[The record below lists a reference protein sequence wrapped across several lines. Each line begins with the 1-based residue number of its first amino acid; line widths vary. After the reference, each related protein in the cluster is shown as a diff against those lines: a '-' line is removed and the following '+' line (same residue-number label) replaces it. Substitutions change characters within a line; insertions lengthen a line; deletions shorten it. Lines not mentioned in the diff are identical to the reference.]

1 MFFRKQKTKNSNLLD
16 LISKSFWGA
25 LAFLL
30 CFGWLV
36 RAEDVVREDVL
47 LKDKKEIAEES
58 EKKTTEKNHS
68 PSPTE
73 EKPLEN
79 LSAEELEE
87 ESKPSFV
94 ETSPPVKTMADE
106 SFSAKAMEDE
116 PKGRENQNQD
126 KSGEAD
132 QQTGD
137 ENQEKENTPFNTP
150 LKGVETK
157 NESDENLFVN
167 NNTKKNNNVESDSME
182 KFKNI
187 HINEIFPNPSSGK
200 YNLENC
206 LVGEKNLCEEEWI
219 EIYNSGNE
227 DLKLTGFTL
236 IDKNLFNKL
245 FIKKEYSCE
254 KIKEKFS
261 FKEKDVLTTNGFM
274 VLKKDD
280 FKFTLNNTNEDVYL
294 LSDECVEIKKV
305 SYGDKGNKNFSY
317 AFDGEDWQWT
327 EFLTL
332 GEENRFPE
340 PQTYSKKLEITE
352 FMPNPEGVDKDKEW
366 VELFNGDEE
375 KIQLEGW
382 YLLNQSNKKFDLNQ
396 FEINPDEFSKIEIK
410 NSSFS
415 IKNSE
420 GWIELR
426 DPNNEIVDRVG
437 YSESAKMNSSYN
449 KRNNEIWEWSIF
461 VTPGKKNKFNNPPT
475 FKVDIPEDIYKDVKN
490 EFKIKNAK
498 DENGEELKYRWEFST
513 GKRSYI
519 PITTQTFDKKGSY
532 TVEVRVSDRSIDVFK
547 SFKFRVKNFPE
558 LDLEIVKLLPNP
570 EGSDS
575 ENEKIWIKNN
585 ENKRINLKGWMITT
599 GKDSENLTNH
609 YIKDDFKIKAGEIED
624 LKREDCAFSLLNK
637 KARIFLKSPDGKVA
651 DEVKYEKD
659 KIEEGEIYLKQNGEW
674 VWESPFLSEKE
685 NPVQILGS
693 NNTLKEEDRINFFD
707 IFSRLFNKNQR
718 KSERLRI
725 ICFKNWLYS
734 KSEKPFF
741 DVVFPG
747 SLKSV
752 I

>member
-36 RAEDVVREDVL
+36 RAEDVVQEDVL
-47 LKDKKEIAEES
+47 IE
-58 EKKTTEKNHS
+58 
-68 PSPTE
+68 
-73 EKPLEN
+73 
-79 LSAEELEE
+79 SAEE
-87 ESKPSFV
+87 
-94 ETSPPVKTMADE
+94 TA
-106 SFSAKAMEDE
+106 
-116 PKGRENQNQD
+116 R
-126 KSGEAD
+126 
-132 QQTGD
+132 
-137 ENQEKENTPFNTP
+137 EKENKNNKNPLNPSTSASPQIDGP
-150 LKGVETK
+150 LKKEEDDKENDSQNEKLEDSSSPASKLSLEKEENNKKDGGNGKEEDEEDSEDEDSDLEDEDDNK
-157 NESDENLFVN
+157 NEIGDNKKEDEKSKCNLN
-167 NNTKKNNNVESDSME
+167 NRPGLE
-182 KFKNI
+182 KVFL
-187 HINEIFPNPSSGK
+187 NEVFPNP
-200 YNLENC
+200 LEDEN
-206 LVGEKNLCEEEWI
+206 EWI
-219 EIYNSGNE
+219 ELFNSGIKE
-227 DLKLTGFTL
+227 VDLSGCLL
-236 IDKNLFNKL
+236 VDKNLYSKDKSEQTSYFKEGEKIQPGEYKVIFNKKTNQIERQFVMNNSDEEIYFLDEDKNKLDEL
-245 FIKKEYSCE
+245 F
-254 KIKEKFS
+254 
-261 FKEKDVLTTNGFM
+261 FKEQAEKD
-274 VLKKDD
+274 
-280 FKFTLNNTNEDVYL
+280 
-294 LSDECVEIKKV
+294 
-305 SYGDKGNKNFSY
+305 FSY
-317 AFDGEDWQWT
+317 SLNQKRVWQWVVG
-327 EFLTL
+327 EFVTP

-352 FMPNPEGVDKDKEW
+352 FMPNPEGVDKSKEW

-382 YLLNQSNKKFDLNQ
+382 YLLNQSNKKFDLDQ